1 LNLNRCWH
9 ICVDTDREKFL
20 QRSAIVAATSPTVI
34 FPSVTAITKLLS
46 AAECGLSHSIDS
58 VQPPTIY
65 TAGCR
70 LGKRQYSDTTAII
83 TIKIAIPSTVSP
95 HVQQISWFVRWAVC
109 WPARSVRV
117 CIWITLTH
125 VQTKVRDIDIFQ

>member
-34 FPSVTAITKLLS
+34 FPSVTAIKLLS
-46 AAECGLSHSIDS
+46 AAESLSHSIDS

-83 TIKIAIPSTVSP
+83 TIKTPFHPPSLHTFNKLVGL
-95 HVQQISWFVRWAVC
+95 FVGRFVGLLG
-109 WPARSVRV
+109 V
-117 CIWITLTH
+117 
-125 VQTKVRDIDIFQ
+125 